1 MSVNILKLS
10 VVLAA
15 LASAVYAANMF
26 MASPGNPGAAQAVML
41 VGVAIFLFTLLLS
54 LGALVA
60 GVWRAVQHWRELH
73 QQAGHGRLEAG

>member
-60 GVWRAVQHWRELH
+60 GVCLLALTACALV
-73 QQAGHGRLEAG
+73 GHSENA